1 MYKGCECV
9 VNNFTNSQTYKN
21 LIDAYNR
28 DLMESA
34 KYQMSG
40 DYARREG
47 YHQISNIFHA
57 TSGNETRHAE
67 RWLRFIIQSD
77 ELPSTL
83 SNLQDA
89 AQEVYYEGTD
99 LYMQYAQIAREEGYT
114 DIANT
119 FEAVALIERHHY
131 FTFNKLAENIQTNQV
146 FCKPNSVVWICLAC
160 GNLVW
165 SDCAPEICPVCQ
177 YPQGYY
183 QINCDNF

>member
-1 MYKGCECV
+1 MYKGCEHV

-21 LIDAYNR
+21 LIDSYNR

-40 DYARREG
+40 DYAGREG

-57 TSGNETRHAE
+57 TSGNE

-83 SNLQDA
+83 SNLQNA

-99 LYMQYAQIAREEGYT
+99 LYMQYAQTAREEGYT

-165 SDCAPEICPVCQ
+165 DECAPEICPVCQ